1 MVMVLLA
8 IKIVHFVMMYSI
20 QFVVSMELHIK
31 IFVNSENV
39 LESKL
44 LTMDLAEFLTID
56 YQKVTKNVIVL
67 SDLNLSVVLIML
79 HGLIDVFWTV
89 LEISYKMKVLVWENV
104 VVLKLINQ
112 FVVWTE
118 KHTWMIVKENVK
130 VLTNYM
136 MVNVQILNQLDVNIV
151 KVSLM
156 LYVVLMELLMTT
168 YVISNVL
175 VLNFSVKQLVLQL
188 KKIVNVIKDMF
199 QFVVLITEHIEINVW
214 WNVLKSE
221 NNTMVFVE
229 IMKLIIL
236 KFSVNVNVVVKYNLF
251 VVLIIELILTLV
263 SLIVLLVVKLFI
275 GVNVNILTHKNVVV
289 KIMKCQFVVEISK
302 HTKTNVLWIV
312 WK

>member
-188 KKIVNVIKDMF
+188 KKIVNVIKDMS